1 MAFRTK
7 KWSLRIHSMIADATN
22 QCERILAVDLRP
34 HWVGFAVF
42 DAPTRL
48 LDFGLVKLPS
58 RGSKE
63 IRFIRLVER
72 FRPRVVVIRGD
83 RHRRRAEAF
92 RRALEPVSARY
103 SISVERLGEHAV
115 RHHFEGLGVHNK
127 EQRSALLA
135 QQFSELAW
143 KVPPARKRWQH
154 EHQNMPIFDAVATGV
169 VYVQST
175 AKALR

>member
-1 MAFRTK
+1 
-7 KWSLRIHSMIADATN
+7 MIADATN
-22 QCERILAVDLRP
+22 RRDRILAVDLRP

-63 IRFIRLVER
+63 IRFVRLVER
-72 FRPRVVVIRGD
+72 FRPRVIVIRGD
-83 RHRRRAEAF
+83 RHRRRAESF
-92 RRALEPVSARY
+92 RRSIVAVSARH
-103 SISVERLGEHAV
+103 SIGLERLDDDTLK
-115 RHHFEGLGVHNK
+115 RYFEGLGAHNK
-127 EQRSALLA
+127 EQRSSLLA
-135 QQFSELAW
+135 QEFSDLAW

-169 VYVQST
+169 VYLRST
-175 AKALR
+175 TKDIE